1 MSISHVADDRA
12 IRPPLPEPVRRFVA
26 LAGPTRGVGPVTV
39 VIDTEAWMW
48 RPGMPRIPLEI
59 RMSHVLGDAF
69 VHDIRIGR
77 RPFAIRFG
85 LDAFIDGHGLVR
97 IGRTV
102 RSGPAID
109 QGALIAMWGEALVFP
124 TAWIGRSD
132 VWWTPIDD
140 RSARLVVTGL
150 AGPIPLDV
158 RFNPATGLP
167 SSCEADRYKDAGPL
181 MRWTGEWI
189 NWRPTGRGALVPR
202 RMRVRWMDEAQPW
215 LDIQVRGVAFDPPV
229 EAELDRARRIREI
242 AVGRRQPEP
251 KRSST

>member
-1 MSISHVADDRA
+1 MSISHLADDRV
-12 IRPPLPEPVRRFVA
+12 RPPLPQPVRRFVG
-26 LAGPTRGVGPVTV
+26 LAGPTRGVGPGAV

-85 LDAFIDGHGLVR
+85 LDAFVDGYGLVR
-97 IGRTV
+97 IGRMV
-102 RSGPAID
+102 RSGPEVD

-124 TAWIGRSD
+124 AAWIGRSD
-132 VWWTPIDD
+132 VWWKPIDD
-140 RSARLVVTGL
+140 HTARLVVTGPE
-150 AGPIPLDV
+150 GPIPLDV

-167 SSCEADRYKDAGPL
+167 SSCHADRYKDAGRLTP
-181 MRWTGEWI
+181 WTGEWAD
-189 NWRPTGRGALVPR
+189 WRPTGRGMLVPC

-215 LDIQVRGVAFDPPV
+215 LDIQVRRIEFDPPV
-229 EAELDRARRIREI
+229 EPELDRARRIREI
-242 AVGRRQPEP
+242 AARRRQQELE
-251 KRSST
+251 RSST